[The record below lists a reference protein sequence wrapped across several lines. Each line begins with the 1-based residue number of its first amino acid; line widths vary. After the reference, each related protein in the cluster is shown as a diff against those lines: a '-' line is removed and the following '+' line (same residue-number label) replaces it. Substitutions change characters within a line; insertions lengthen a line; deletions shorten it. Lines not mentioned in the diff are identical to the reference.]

1 MSLDIARLA
10 TEALED
16 GRSATPGPWA
26 IDGDTDHRGE
36 YRVDGITSPD
46 GFVVICDSG
55 VYPPDEPTARFIA
68 AARLREPLLAAGV
81 LDLTRQLA
89 EARAENAELRS
100 DPGFWGRTAAR
111 LTDENRQLRAARD
124 EACDGWERCRES
136 YYRGNTDSLGY
147 VFAVRRIAELRAV
160 GATP

>member
-1 MSLDIARLA
+1 MIDSLALLA
-10 TEALED
+10 TEALAD
-16 GRSATPGPWA
+16 ARSATPGPWA

-68 AARLREPLLAAGV
+68 AARTREPILAAGV
-81 LDLTRQLA
+81 IDLTRQLA
-89 EARAENAELRS
+89 DLQQQLATARAEAEALRS
-100 DPGFWGRTAAR
+100 
-111 LTDENRQLRAARD
+111 ARD

-147 VFAVRRIAELRAV
+147 AFAVRRIAELRAI
-160 GATP
+160 GAKP